1 MKFFSRFFAGAAIL
15 LSDIMCAVVAFN
27 WAKMLDATTS
37 APASVSLIYAIPF
50 LHRHRSMRHS
60 GRPSFQ
66 GRPRSTT
73 RRPAGGEHV
82 MP

>member
-50 LHRHRSMRHS
+50 CIGIAVCVILAAVFSRKAAQHNAAS
-60 GRPSFQ
+60 GR
-66 GRPRSTT
+66 R
-73 RRPAGGEHV
+73 
-82 MP
+82 